1 MDRHEH
7 RDLYVKDTKVGSI
20 TLDTLQLR
28 LKDRENIY
36 QELKAVGLE
45 FMPESQIKEMQEG
58 YKRMGGSF

>member
-7 RDLYVKDTKVGSI
+7 RDLYAKNTKVGSI
-20 TLDTLQLR
+20 MLDTLHLR

-36 QELKAVGLE
+36 QELKAAGLE

-58 YKRMGGSF
+58 YERMRGSF